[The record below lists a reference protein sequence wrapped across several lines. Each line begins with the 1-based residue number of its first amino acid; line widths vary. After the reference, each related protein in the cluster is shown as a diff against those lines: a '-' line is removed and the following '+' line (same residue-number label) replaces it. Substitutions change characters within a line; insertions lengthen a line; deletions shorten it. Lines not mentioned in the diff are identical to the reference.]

1 LKSIFK
7 KRNGFFL
14 DILKFKKEKNENM
27 LNNHSLLKIFIYLS
41 LLKKFNEKNKK
52 KLKIQKSCFV
62 KNNIF

>member
-41 LLKKFNEKNKK
+41 LLKNFNEKNKK
-52 KLKIQKSCFV
+52 
-62 KNNIF
+62 N

>member
-41 LLKKFNEKNKK
+41 LFKFFNEKNKK
-52 KLKIQKSCFV
+52 KLKIQKSWFV